1 MLFFSGVSTI
11 FKAAIKKETDVILN
25 NADSVYFEK
34 MKIEWPSIAMVYRKV
49 LNDVLGHM
57 DLKYDSMLS
66 MPYAISKK

>member
-1 MLFFSGVSTI
+1 
-11 FKAAIKKETDVILN
+11 
-25 NADSVYFEK
+25 

-66 MPYAISKK
+66 MPYAISKSN